1 MKLFIVYNVITLWA
15 LFLDGLYLTSLG
27 VPWGSPAMNIF
38 AVYLCIW
45 LGSLVIM
52 MIQRT
57 FAGKDSEWVPWENDP
72 GSKKATFLMFVL
84 GGFSVF
90 ACANI
95 IPSILI
101 RTGLFTRTS
110 LFVPEPSILAAATS
124 PSIFPFISAAVLLDI
139 FFNAAVV
146 GLTEQMAQ
154 TSSMNA
160 FGLLLPR
167 GKYAWLKY
175 VLGMAVVAGISCA
188 HGYLAY
194 VGPYLWIRI
203 IAAFAA
209 FTVMFAFQMKTG
221 SLLLVGE
228 IHSAYNIAEIL
239 IPLLISTI

>member
-1 MKLFIVYNVITLWA
+1 MKLFIVYNVITFWA

-27 VPWGSPAMNIF
+27 ALWGSPSMNIF

-45 LGSLVIM
+45 LGSFIIM
-52 MIQRT
+52 MAQRT
-57 FAGKDSEWVPWENDP
+57 FAGKESEWVPWENDP
-72 GSKKATFLMFVL
+72 GTKKATFLMFIL

-101 RTGLFTRTS
+101 KTNLFMRTS
-110 LFVPEPSILAAATS
+110 LFVPEPSILAAAS
-124 PSIFPFISAAVLLDI
+124 SSGIFPFISAALLLDI

-146 GLTEQMAQ
+146 GPTEQMAQ

-160 FGLLLPR
+160 FGLLLPH
-167 GKYAWLKY
+167 GKETWIKY

-203 IAAFAA
+203 IAAFLA
-209 FTVMFAFQMKTG
+209 FTVMFIFQMKTG

-239 IPLLISTI
+239 IPLLLVAI